1 MGGRGTSNKS
11 IIAFNAG
18 ELSPLLD
25 GRVDI
30 DKYSSGCRQLQNAVI
45 QTHGGAKRRAG
56 TQYISE
62 VKDSTKK
69 VKLKAFEFSTST
81 TYCLEFG
88 ELYIRFYKDG
98 AQLQGAY
105 ATWLTSTAYV
115 IGDLVTDGGTY
126 YRCLE
131 GHTSGTFATDLAANK
146 WVVSGGSADLAYEI
160 VAPYSEGEL
169 FQLQFSQINDVMYV
183 THPNHSVM
191 KLSRFADTTWTLADV
206 VFDIPPFLPENLTTT
221 TITASAT
228 TGAGI
233 TLTASDSVFES
244 THVGSYWQIAHLRA
258 VSETEVVISSSNL
271 TSSPL
276 WVRGG
281 WTVRTYEKWSADVL
295 VERSTDGGTVW
306 ETLRT
311 YNGTSDRNIE
321 ADGNEGTDALLRI
334 SVANHSSGT
343 ARAVLE
349 ADDAFRYGLVKI
361 TGYTSGTSVTA
372 TVVSDLHATTA
383 SKYWS
388 EGAWSDKRGFPR
400 TVTVFEQR
408 LMFAGSDY
416 EPQSVWGSATGE
428 YENFRSGTA
437 DTDALKYSI
446 AAKERNQ
453 IEWMLAQNRLLI
465 GTSGGE
471 WAAGSSNPDAAI
483 TPSNFEVKRQSTYGS
498 KNLSALLVN
507 EVALF
512 VQRQG
517 LKLREMA
524 YSFGQD
530 TYLSPDM
537 TLLAEHITTGGV
549 VDMDYQQQP
558 DSIVWLVN
566 GNGELLGMT
575 YEREQ
580 QVVGWHRHVTDGTIE
595 SVTSLY
601 GSADDEVWV
610 SVKRTI
616 SGATVRYVE
625 RFNPTAWSAKED
637 AFYVDSGITYSGAS
651 TTTITGLTHLEGE
664 TVQIL
669 GDGAVQNTKV
679 VASGQITLDTAVEK
693 AQVGLAFETIIE
705 PMIINV
711 DSQMGNT
718 QGQKK
723 RIRSISV
730 RMLNSLG
737 FAYSDGVDEY
747 QFPFRDTGDE
757 MDGSPPLFSGIKE
770 IEFDGDYGEEPT
782 LIVKQT
788 QPLPWQIQ
796 YFVVKYAVTGWS

>member
-25 GRVDI
+25 GRVDLE
-30 DKYSSGCRQLQNAVI
+30 KYSSGCRQLQNAVI

-56 TQYISE
+56 TQYINE

-69 VKLKAFEFSTST
+69 VRLQAFEFSTST

-88 ELYIRFYKDG
+88 EQYLRFYKNG
-98 AQLQGAY
+98 AVLGAP
-105 ATWLTSTAYV
+105 
-115 IGDLVTDGGTY
+115 
-126 YRCLE
+126 
-131 GHTSGTFATDLAANK
+131 
-146 WVVSGGSADLAYEI
+146 YEI
-160 VAPYSEGEL
+160 ATPYLEAEL
-169 FQLQFSQINDVMYV
+169 FELQFSQINDVMYI
-183 THPNHSVM
+183 THPDHEVM
-191 KLSRFADTTWTLADV
+191 KLSRFGDTNWTIAEV
-206 VFDIPPFLPENLTTT
+206 VFDIPPFLDENLTTT
-221 TITASAT
+221 TIASSAT
-228 TGAGI
+228 TGSGV
-233 TLTASDSVFES
+233 TLTASSNIFES
-244 THVGSYWQIAHLRA
+244 THVGSYWQIAHLRE
-258 VSETEVVISSSNL
+258 VSETEVAIDTHNHTSSS
-271 TSSPL
+271 L

-281 WTVRTYEKWSADVL
+281 WTVRTYGTWSADVL
-295 VERSTDGGTVW
+295 VERSTDGGSTW

-311 YNGTSDRNIE
+311 YNGSSDRNIE
-321 ADGNEGTDALLRI
+321 ASGSEGTDAILRVR
-334 SVANHSSGT
+334 VANSASGSG
-343 ARAVLE
+343 RAVLE

-361 TGYTSGTSVTA
+361 TGYTGGTSVTA
-372 TVVSDLHATTA
+372 DVVTDLHATSA

-416 EPQSVWGSATGE
+416 EPQTVWGSATGE
-428 YENFRSGTA
+428 YENFRAGTA

-471 WAAGSSNPDAAI
+471 WAAGSANPDQAI

-498 KNLSALLVN
+498 KNISALLVN

-537 TLLAEHITTGGV
+537 TLLAEHITSGGI

-558 DSIVWLVN
+558 DSIVWAVN
-566 GNGELLGMT
+566 GDGELLGMT

-601 GSADDEVWV
+601 GSADDEVWI

-616 SGATVRYVE
+616 NGATKRYVE
-625 RFNPTAWSAKED
+625 RFNPNLWTLKED

-651 TTTITGLTHLEGE
+651 TTTITGLSHLEGK

-679 VASGQITLDTAVEK
+679 VSSGQITLDTAVTK
-693 AQVGLAFETIIE
+693 AQVGLKFETIIE

-711 DSQMGNT
+711 DPTMGNT

-788 QPLPWQIQ
+788 QPLPWQVQ
-796 YFVVKYAVTGWS
+796 YFVVKYAVTGWA